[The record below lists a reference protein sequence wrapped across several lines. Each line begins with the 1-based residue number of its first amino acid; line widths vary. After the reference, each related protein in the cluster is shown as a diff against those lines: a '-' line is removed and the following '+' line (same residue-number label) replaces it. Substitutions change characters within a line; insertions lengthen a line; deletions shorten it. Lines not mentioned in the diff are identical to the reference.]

1 MSMVKIDAS
10 LRSKLQHARV
20 STLHGGV
27 FDLPVDTVFE
37 PPCSLKWMRVEHSL
51 RLGAFS
57 YAVSGYYFGAAIGRY
72 VSIGEQVQIGRGSH
86 PVRWAS
92 TSPVFYQRYE
102 AVLNFPVP
110 EAEGYKTDAP
120 YIAARITN
128 IGNDVYIG
136 HGAFLVQGVSVGDG
150 AVIGAGAVVTKDVP
164 PFAIVAGNPARIKG
178 MRFDDATIERMQRVR
193 WWDYA
198 FWDLPKAPVADPHA
212 FLDFVEKRIDAGIK
226 PYAPAPVTLRSLVDE
241 KL

>member
-1 MSMVKIDAS
+1 MVRVDNDLKS
-10 LRSKLQHARV
+10 RLREARV
-20 STLHGGV
+20 STLHAGV
-27 FDLPVDTVFE
+27 FDLPADTIFE
-37 PPCSLKWMRVEHSL
+37 PPCSIKWMRAEHSL

-57 YAVSGYYFGAAIGRY
+57 YAVSGYYFAASIARY
-72 VSIGEQVQIGRGSH
+72 VSIGEQVQVGRGSH

-92 TSPVFYQRYE
+92 TSPVFYQNYE

-110 EAEGYKTDAP
+110 EAAGYKTDAP
-120 YIAARITN
+120 YIGAKMTT

-136 HGAFLVQGVSVGDG
+136 HGAFLVQGVSIGDG

-164 PFAIVAGNPARIKG
+164 PFAIVAGNPARVKG

-198 FWDLPKAPVADPHA
+198 FWDLPAAPVADPKA
-212 FLDFVEKRIDAGIK
+212 FLDFVESRIAAGIK
-226 PYAPAPVTLRSLVDE
+226 PYAPDTIVLRSFATKTL
-241 KL
+241 

>member
-1 MSMVKIDAS
+1 MVRIDS
-10 LRSKLQHARV
+10 ELRIKLQDARV
-20 STLHGGV
+20 STLHTSV
-27 FDLPVDTVFE
+27 FDLPADTVFE
-37 PPCSLKWMRVEHSL
+37 PPCSMKWMRAEHSL

-57 YAVSGYYFGAAIGRY
+57 YAVSGYYFGASIGRY
-72 VSIGEQVQIGRGSH
+72 VSIGEQVQVGRGSH

-110 EAEGYKTDAP
+110 EAANYTTDAP
-120 YIAARITN
+120 YIAAKITS

-136 HGAFLVQGVSVGDG
+136 HGAFLVQGVSIGDG

-164 PFAIVAGNPARIKG
+164 AFSIVAGNPARVKG
-178 MRFDDATIERMQRVR
+178 MRFDDSTIERMQRVK

-198 FWDLPKAPVADPHA
+198 FWDLPRAPVANPEA
-212 FLDFVEKRIDAGIK
+212 FLDFVESRIAAGIK
-226 PYAPAPVTLRSLVDE
+226 PYAPAKIVLRSFVD
-241 KL
+241 KSL

>member
-1 MSMVKIDAS
+1 MVKIDAE
-10 LRSKLQHARV
+10 LKSKLQDARV

-37 PPCSLKWMRVEHSL
+37 PPCSLKWMHAEHSL

-57 YAVSGYYFGAAIGRY
+57 YAVSGYYFATSIARY
-72 VSIGEQVQIGRGSH
+72 VSIGEQVQVGRGSH

-102 AVLNFPVP
+102 AVLNFSVP
-110 EAEGYKTDAP
+110 EAANFKTDAP
-120 YIAARITN
+120 YIAAKITS

-136 HGAFLVQGVSVGDG
+136 HGALLMQGITIGDG

-164 PFAIVAGNPARIKG
+164 PFAIVAGNPARVKA
-178 MRFDDATIERMQRVR
+178 MRFDDAIIERMQRVR

-198 FWDLPKAPVADPHA
+198 FWDLPGAPVAEPAA
-212 FLDFVEKRIDAGIK
+212 FLDFVEARIAAGIR
-226 PYAPAPVTLRSLVDE
+226 PYAPAKIALRAPADG

>member
-1 MSMVKIDAS
+1 MVRIDS
-10 LRSKLQHARV
+10 DLRSKLQEARI
-20 STLHGGV
+20 STLHAGV
-27 FDLPVDTVFE
+27 FDLPADTVFE
-37 PPCSLKWMRVEHSL
+37 PPCSLKWMRAEHSL

-57 YAVSGYYFGAAIGRY
+57 YAVSGYYFAASIGRY
-72 VSIGEQVQIGRGSH
+72 VSIGEQVQVGRGSH

-92 TSPVFYQRYE
+92 TSPVFYQNYQ

-110 EAEGYKTDAP
+110 EAVNYKTKAP
-120 YIAARITN
+120 YIAAKTTT

-136 HGAFLVQGVSVGDG
+136 HGAFLVQGVTIGDG

-164 PFAIVAGNPARIKG
+164 PFAIVAGNPARVKG
-178 MRFDDATIERMQRVR
+178 VRFDDATMERMQRIR

-198 FWDLPKAPVADPHA
+198 FWDLSEAPVADPRQ
-212 FLDFVEKRIDAGIK
+212 FLDFVDCRIAAGIRPNVPEK
-226 PYAPAPVTLRSLVDE
+226 VPLRSIIDG

>member
-1 MSMVKIDAS
+1 MVKIDSDLKA
-10 LRSKLQHARV
+10 KLLEARV

-27 FDLPVDTVFE
+27 FNLPDDTVFE
-37 PPCSLKWMRVEHSL
+37 PPCSIKWMQAEHSL

-57 YAVSGYYFGAAIGRY
+57 YAVSGYYFAASIARY

-102 AVLNFPVP
+102 AVLNFTVP
-110 EAEGYKTDAP
+110 EAVNHKTNAP
-120 YIAARITN
+120 YIAAKTTT

-136 HGAFLVQGVSVGDG
+136 HGALLMQGVTIGDG

-164 PFAIVAGNPARIKG
+164 PFAIVAGNPARVKS
-178 MRFDDATIERMQRVR
+178 MRFDDATIERMLRVK

-198 FWDLPKAPVADPHA
+198 FWDLSGAPVADPQA
-212 FLDFVEKRIDAGIK
+212 FLDFVESRVAAGIK
-226 PYAPAPVTLRSLVDE
+226 PYAPDMIALRSFANKSL
-241 KL
+241 

>member
-1 MSMVKIDAS
+1 MVKIDS
-10 LRSKLQHARV
+10 DLRARLQEARI
-20 STLHGGV
+20 STLHAGV
-27 FDLPVDTVFE
+27 FDLPADTVFE
-37 PPCSLKWMRVEHSL
+37 PPCSIKWMRAEHSL

-57 YAVSGYYFGAAIGRY
+57 YAVSGYYFATSIARY

-110 EAEGYKTDAP
+110 EAADYRTDAP
-120 YIAARITN
+120 YIAAKTTT

-136 HGAFLVQGVSVGDG
+136 HGAFLVQGVTIGDG

-164 PFAIVAGNPARIKG
+164 PFSIVAGNPARVKG
-178 MRFDDATIERMQRVR
+178 MRFDDPTIERMQRIK

-198 FWDLPKAPVADPHA
+198 FWDLSGAPVADPNA
-212 FLDFVEKRIDAGIK
+212 FLDFVETRIASGIK
-226 PYAPAPVTLRSLVDE
+226 PYAPARVALQSILNKKSL
-241 KL
+241 